1 MLEQDELRH
10 HKGLSAPLMRG
21 YNIIFSEEHNGHNK
35 YMGKNSP
42 KKSLINHMLETGIVA
57 KCLTD
62 TNGIYHPVLNRLSE
76 ITGCDSDTLL
86 TKIVFIC
93 AIHDIGKIH
102 PTFQG
107 RDEGTL
113 EILKQED
120 LNQVSFDTRFRHEQY
135 GANIFDKL
143 SAEDVD
149 IKNSDIISQII
160 RMHHQKE
167 QKKNSDIDIIKI
179 DDKEKAKKWMHIQ
192 NEIYDYI
199 KNVFQFDNL
208 NLINK
213 NISKSEL
220 FVVQNAILGIMIT
233 SDWIA
238 SNNYVFDNQ
247 SYENIDEFL
256 ESRKTQALRFLNNEG
271 LIRQQIPVMQ
281 NFMSAFG
288 FNGRPVQNDVEK
300 IVHKNDIKCMLIE
313 SDCGSG
319 KTEAALY
326 AAAVLG
332 NRSGLSGIYMGL
344 PTGVSAEA
352 IQDRVDEFL
361 TSRGMRNTKLYTSK
375 SMLLREPDKQPVWT
389 DMSRQR
395 LLASSAVGTVDQVM
409 TAARLVRFESVRMD
423 GLASKVLIID
433 EIHAYDAYML
443 AVIKDL
449 LKICGELDVPVIM
462 LSATLPIS
470 TKNDLL
476 GVLGDG
482 DIELHNGYP
491 VISYVTKDGRVHE
504 HVSRQYMPDKK
515 ISCELLPIL
524 NDNDKIARYAV
535 DAVKDGGCE
544 CVIMNTVA
552 DAICVYDKIKKN
564 KKNDCKIILYHSRM
578 TINARDK
585 TSRKILA
592 MCGKDRTKRPERVII
607 VGTQVLEQSLD
618 IDVDYM
624 ITAICPIDLLF
635 QRIGRYHRH
644 GDEGTIREHVVVANT
659 VQVLIPATLSSY
671 GGTEYVYEKCYLDAT
686 IDAIREHNGHLL
698 IPSGMPDM
706 INYVYSYASIDVRV
720 RQIIDEANSDAGNIK
735 IENGFEIYTRKN
747 DLTDKNLNVRLSNT
761 DETMAQIAIL
771 NDAEIETLGQSSE
784 ADIELFKCRV
794 VAVRESKIKNFKNF
808 CKPET
813 GIFKDVQ
820 IYTKDNCVSEGKEI
834 VIDDEYGMRI
844 EKI

>member
-1 MLEQDELRH
+1 MDIT
-10 HKGLSAPLMRG
+10 KIWA
-21 YNIIFSEEHNGHNK
+21 K
-35 YMGKNSP
+35 TAP
-42 KKSLINHMLETGIVA
+42 KKSLINHMMETGIVA

-62 TNGIYHPVLNRLSE
+62 TTNGIYHPVLNRLSE

-93 AIHDIGKIH
+93 AIHDMGKIH

-107 RDEGTL
+107 RDEETL
-113 EILKQED
+113 EILKQEG

-135 GANIFDKL
+135 GANIFDRL

-179 DDKEKAKKWMHIQ
+179 DDKEKAKKWRHIQ

-233 SDWIA
+233 ADWIA
-238 SNNYVFDNQ
+238 SNSYVFDNQ
-247 SYENIDEFL
+247 QYENVDEFL
-256 ESRKTQALRFLNNEG
+256 ESRKNQALKFLNNEG

-281 NFMSAFG
+281 DFKSAFG

-300 IVHKNDIKCMLIE
+300 FVHKNDIKCMLIE

-361 TSRGMRNTKLYTSK
+361 TAHDMRNTKLYTSK
-375 SMLLREPDKQPVWT
+375 SMLLREPGKKPVWT

-395 LLASSAVGTVDQVM
+395 LLAASAVGTVDQVM

-449 LKICGELDVPVIM
+449 LKICEELGVPVIM

-470 TKNDLL
+470 TKSDLL

-482 DIELHNGYP
+482 NIELHNGYP
-491 VISYVTKDGRVHE
+491 MISYVTKDGKVHE
-504 HVSRQYMPDKK
+504 HVSHQYMPDKK

-564 KKNDCKIILYHSRM
+564 KKDDCKIILYHSRM
-578 TINARDK
+578 TINARDEK
-585 TSRKILA
+585 SREILE
-592 MCGKDRTKRPERVII
+592 MCGKDRTKRPECVII

-644 GDEGTIREHVVVANT
+644 GDAGTIREHVVVANI
-659 VQVLIPATLSSY
+659 VKVLIPFDLSSY
-671 GGTEYVYEKCYLDAT
+671 GGTEYVYKKCYLDAT
-686 IDAIREHNGHLL
+686 IDAINEHNGHLL

-706 INYVYSYASIDVRV
+706 INYVYSHASIDVRV

-735 IENGFEIYTRKN
+735 IKNGFEIYTRKN

-761 DETMAQIAIL
+761 DEAMVQIAIL
-771 NDAEIETLGQSSE
+771 DDAEIEMLGQSSE
-784 ADIELFKCRV
+784 ADIELFKYRV
-794 VAVRESKIKNFKNF
+794 VSVRKSKIKNFKNF
-808 CKPET
+808 RKPET

-820 IYTKDNCVSEGKEI
+820 IYTKDDCVSGDKEI

>member
-1 MLEQDELRH
+1 MDIT
-10 HKGLSAPLMRG
+10 KIWA
-21 YNIIFSEEHNGHNK
+21 K
-35 YMGKNSP
+35 TAP
-42 KKSLINHMLETGIVA
+42 KKSLINHMMETGIVA

-62 TNGIYHPVLNRLSE
+62 TTNGIYHPVLNRLSE
-76 ITGCDSDTLL
+76 ITGCDSGTLL

-107 RDEGTL
+107 RDEETL
-113 EILKQED
+113 EILKQEG

-135 GANIFDKL
+135 GANIFDSL
-143 SAEDVD
+143 SVYDADM
-149 IKNSDIISQII
+149 KNSDIISQII

-179 DDKEKAKKWMHIQ
+179 DDKEKAKKWRNIQ

-233 SDWIA
+233 ADWIA
-238 SNNYVFDNQ
+238 SNHYVFDNQ
-247 SYENIDEFL
+247 PYKNIDEFL
-256 ESRKTQALRFLNNEG
+256 ESRKIQVLKFLNNEG
-271 LIRQQIPVMQ
+271 MIRQQIPVMQ
-281 NFMSAFG
+281 DFRSTFG

-300 IVHKNDIKCMLIE
+300 IVHKNNIKCMLIE

-326 AAAVLG
+326 AASVLG

-352 IQDRVDEFL
+352 IQNRVDKFL
-361 TSRGMRNTKLYTSK
+361 TLHGMQNTKLYTSK
-375 SMLLREPDKQPVWT
+375 SMLLREPDKKPVWT

-395 LLASSAVGTVDQVM
+395 LLAASAVGTVDQVM

-449 LKICGELDVPVIM
+449 LKICEELGVPVIM

-470 TKNDLL
+470 TKSDLL

-482 DIELHNGYP
+482 NIELHNGYP
-491 VISYVTKDGRVHE
+491 MISYVTKDGKVHE
-504 HVSRQYMPDKK
+504 HVSHQYMPDKK

-564 KKNDCKIILYHSRM
+564 KKDDCKIILYHSRM
-578 TINARDK
+578 TINARDEK
-585 TSRKILA
+585 SREILE

-644 GDEGTIREHVVVANT
+644 GDAGTIREHVVVANI
-659 VQVLIPATLSSY
+659 VQVLIPSDLSSY

-686 IDAIREHNGHLL
+686 IDAINEHNGHLL

-706 INYVYSYASIDVRV
+706 INYVYSHASIDVRV
-720 RQIIDEANSDAGNIK
+720 RQIIDEANSDSGNIK
-735 IENGFEIYTRKN
+735 IKNGFEIYTRKN

-761 DETMAQIAIL
+761 DEVMAQIAIL

-794 VAVRESKIKNFKNF
+794 VAVRESKVKNFKNF

-813 GIFKDVQ
+813 GIFKDVK
-820 IYTKDNCVSEGKEI
+820 IYTKNDCMSEGKEI
-834 VIDDEYGMRI
+834 AIDDEYGMRI

>member
-1 MLEQDELRH
+1 MDIT
-10 HKGLSAPLMRG
+10 
-21 YNIIFSEEHNGHNK
+21 NIWAK
-35 YMGKNSP
+35 TAP

-57 KCLTD
+57 ECLTD

-107 RDEGTL
+107 RDEETL
-113 EILKQED
+113 EMLRQED

-135 GANIFDKL
+135 GENIFDKL

-179 DDKEKAKKWMHIQ
+179 DNKEKAKKWRHIQ
-192 NEIYDYI
+192 NEIYDYV
-199 KNVFQFDNL
+199 KNIFRFDNL

-247 SYENIDEFL
+247 PYENIDVFL
-256 ESRKTQALRFLNNEG
+256 ESRKVQALKFLSNEE

-281 NFMSAFG
+281 DFKSAFG

-352 IQDRVDEFL
+352 IQNRVDKFL
-361 TSRGMRNTKLYTSK
+361 TLHGMQNTKLYTSK
-375 SMLLREPDKQPVWT
+375 SMLLREPDKKPVWT

-395 LLASSAVGTVDQVM
+395 LLAASAVGTVDQVM

-449 LKICGELDVPVIM
+449 LKICEELGVPVIM

-470 TKNDLL
+470 TKSDLL

-482 DIELHNGYP
+482 NIELHNGYP
-491 VISYVTKDGRVHE
+491 MISYVTKDGKIHE
-504 HVSRQYMPDKK
+504 HVSHQYMPDKK

-564 KKNDCKIILYHSRM
+564 KKDDCKIILYHSRM
-578 TINARDK
+578 TINARDEK
-585 TSRKILA
+585 SREILA

-644 GDEGTIREHVVVANT
+644 GDAGTIREYVVVANI
-659 VQVLIPATLSSY
+659 VQVLIPSDLSSY

-686 IDAIREHNGHLL
+686 IDAINEHNGHLL

-706 INYVYSYASIDVRV
+706 INYVYSHASIDVRV

-735 IENGFEIYTRKN
+735 IKNGFEIYTKRN

-761 DETMAQIAIL
+761 DETIVQIAIL
-771 NDAEIETLGQSSE
+771 NDAEIEKLGQNSE

-794 VAVRESKIKNFKNF
+794 VAVSESKVKNFKNF

-820 IYTKDNCVSEGKEI
+820 IYTKDDCVSGDKEI

>member
-1 MLEQDELRH
+1 M
-10 HKGLSAPLMRG
+10 
-21 YNIIFSEEHNGHNK
+21 NITKIWAK
-35 YMGKNSP
+35 TAP

-57 KCLTD
+57 GCLTD
-62 TNGIYHPVLNRLSE
+62 TIGIYHPVLNRLSE
-76 ITGCDSDTLL
+76 ITGYDSDTLL
-86 TKIVFIC
+86 AKIVFIC

-107 RDEGTL
+107 RDEETL
-113 EILKQED
+113 EVLRQEN
-120 LNQVSFDTRFRHEQY
+120 LNQMSFDTRFRHEQY
-135 GANIFDKL
+135 GANIFDRL
-143 SAEDVD
+143 SVEDVD
-149 IKNSDIISQII
+149 IKNSDIIAQII

-179 DDKEKAKKWMHIQ
+179 DDKEKAKKWRHIQ

-199 KNVFQFDNL
+199 KNVFRFDNL

-213 NISKSEL
+213 NINKSEL

-233 SDWIA
+233 ADWIA
-238 SNNYVFDNQ
+238 SNSYVFDNQ
-247 SYENIDEFL
+247 QYENVDEFL
-256 ESRKTQALRFLNNEG
+256 ESRKTQALKFLNNEG

-281 NFMSAFG
+281 DFRSAFG
-288 FNGRPVQNDVEK
+288 FNGRPVQNDVEQ

-352 IQDRVDEFL
+352 IQNRVDEFL
-361 TSRGMRNTKLYTSK
+361 TSHGMRNTKLYTSK
-375 SMLLREPDKQPVWT
+375 SMLLREPDKKPIWT
-389 DMSRQR
+389 DISRQR

-449 LKICGELDVPVIM
+449 LKICGELGVPVIM

-476 GVLGDG
+476 GVLCDG

-491 VISYVTKDGRVHE
+491 MISYVTKDGKTHE
-504 HVSRQYMPDKK
+504 HVSHQYMPDKK

-552 DAICVYDKIKKN
+552 DAICVYDKIKKS
-564 KKNDCKIILYHSRM
+564 KKSDCKIILYHSRM
-578 TINARDK
+578 TINARDE
-585 TSRKILA
+585 TSREILT

-624 ITAICPIDLLF
+624 ITTICPIDLLF

-644 GDEGTIREHVVVANT
+644 GDAGTIRERVVVANT
-659 VQVLIPATLSSY
+659 VQVLIPSDLFSY

-686 IDAIREHNGHLL
+686 INAIQEHNGHLL

-706 INYVYSYASIDVRV
+706 INYVYGHASIDVRV

-761 DETMAQIAIL
+761 DEVMVQIAIL
-771 NDAEIETLGQSSE
+771 DNAEIEELGQNSKT
-784 ADIELFKCRV
+784 DIELFKCRV
-794 VAVRESKIKNFKNF
+794 VSVRESKIKNFKNF
-808 CKPET
+808 RKPET

-820 IYTKDNCVSEGKEI
+820 IYTKDECVSGDKEI
-834 VIDDEYGMRI
+834 VVDDEYGMRI

>member
-1 MLEQDELRH
+1 MDIT
-10 HKGLSAPLMRG
+10 
-21 YNIIFSEEHNGHNK
+21 NIWAK
-35 YMGKNSP
+35 TAP

-57 KCLTD
+57 ECLTD

-107 RDEGTL
+107 RDEEML
-113 EILKQED
+113 EMLRQED
-120 LNQVSFDTRFRHEQY
+120 LNQVSFDTRFKHEQY

-179 DDKEKAKKWMHIQ
+179 DDKEKAKKWRHIQ

-233 SDWIA
+233 ADWIA
-238 SNNYVFDNQ
+238 SNHYVFDNQ
-247 SYENIDEFL
+247 PYKNIDEFL
-256 ESRKTQALRFLNNEG
+256 ESRKILALKFLNNEG
-271 LIRQQIPVMQ
+271 MIRQQIAVMQ
-281 NFMSAFG
+281 DFKSAFG

-332 NRSGLSGIYMGL
+332 NHSGLSGIYMGL

-361 TSRGMRNTKLYTSK
+361 TSHGMRNTKLYTLK
-375 SMLLREPDKQPVWT
+375 SMLLREPDKKPVWT

-395 LLASSAVGTVDQVM
+395 LLAASAVGTVDQVM

-433 EIHAYDAYML
+433 EIHAYDTYML

-449 LKICGELDVPVIM
+449 LKICGELGVPVIM

-470 TKNDLL
+470 TKSDLL

-482 DIELHNGYP
+482 NIELHNGYP
-491 VISYVTKDGRVHE
+491 MISYVTKDGKVHE
-504 HVSRQYMPDKK
+504 HVSHQYMPDKK

-564 KKNDCKIILYHSRM
+564 KKDDCKIILYHSRM
-578 TINARDK
+578 TINARDEK
-585 TSRKILA
+585 SREILE

-644 GDEGTIREHVVVANT
+644 GDAGTIREHVVVANI
-659 VQVLIPATLSSY
+659 VQVLIPSDLSSY

-686 IDAIREHNGHLL
+686 IDAINEHNGHLL

-706 INYVYSYASIDVRV
+706 INYVYSHASIDVRV

-735 IENGFEIYTRKN
+735 IKNGFEIYTKRN

-761 DETMAQIAIL
+761 DETIVQIAIL
-771 NDAEIETLGQSSE
+771 NDAEIEKLGQNSE

-794 VAVRESKIKNFKNF
+794 VAVRESKVKNFKNF

-820 IYTKDNCVSEGKEI
+820 IYTKDNCVSEDKEI
-834 VIDDEYGMRI
+834 VVDDEYGMRI

>member
-1 MLEQDELRH
+1 MDIT
-10 HKGLSAPLMRG
+10 KIWA
-21 YNIIFSEEHNGHNK
+21 K
-35 YMGKNSP
+35 TAP
-42 KKSLINHMLETGIVA
+42 KKSLIDHMLETGIVTE
-57 KCLTD
+57 CLID
-62 TNGIYHPVLNRLSE
+62 ADGMYRPVLSRLSE
-76 ITGCDSDTLL
+76 ITGCDNNKLSA
-86 TKIVFIC
+86 KIVFIC
-93 AIHDIGKIH
+93 AIHDIGKAH
-102 PTFQG
+102 PIFQG
-107 RDEGTL
+107 RDAETL
-113 EILKQED
+113 EILRRKN
-120 LNQVSFDTRFRHEQY
+120 LNQASFDTRFRHEQY
-135 GANIFDKL
+135 GANIFDRL

-179 DDKEKAKKWMHIQ
+179 DDKEKAKKWRHIQ
-192 NEIYDYI
+192 KEIYDYI
-199 KNVFQFDNL
+199 KNVFHFDNL

-247 SYENIDEFL
+247 PYKNIDEFL
-256 ESRKTQALRFLNNEG
+256 KSRKLQALKFLNNEG
-271 LIRQQIPVMQ
+271 MIRQQIPVMQ
-281 NFMSAFG
+281 DFKSAFG

-352 IQDRVDEFL
+352 IQNRVDEFL
-361 TSRGMRNTKLYTSK
+361 TSHGMRNTKLYTSK
-375 SMLLREPDKQPVWT
+375 SMLLREPDKKPVWT

-820 IYTKDNCVSEGKEI
+820 IYTKDNCVSEDKEI
-834 VIDDEYGMRI
+834 VVDDEYGMRI

>member
-1 MLEQDELRH
+1 MDIT
-10 HKGLSAPLMRG
+10 KIWA
-21 YNIIFSEEHNGHNK
+21 K
-35 YMGKNSP
+35 TAP
-42 KKSLINHMLETGIVA
+42 KKSLINHMLETGIVTE
-57 KCLTD
+57 CLID
-62 TNGIYHPVLNRLSE
+62 ADGMYRPVLSRLSE
-76 ITGCDSDTLL
+76 ITGCDNNKLSA
-86 TKIVFIC
+86 KIVFIC
-93 AIHDIGKIH
+93 AIHDIGKAH
-102 PTFQG
+102 PIFQG
-107 RDEGTL
+107 RDAETL
-113 EILKQED
+113 EILRRKN
-120 LNQVSFDTRFRHEQY
+120 LNQASFDTRFRHEQY
-135 GANIFDKL
+135 GANIFDRL

-179 DDKEKAKKWMHIQ
+179 DDKEKAKKWRHIQ
-192 NEIYDYI
+192 KEIYDYI
-199 KNVFQFDNL
+199 KNVFHFDNL

-247 SYENIDEFL
+247 PYKNIDEFL
-256 ESRKTQALRFLNNEG
+256 KSRKLQALKFLNNEG
-271 LIRQQIPVMQ
+271 MIRQQIPVMQ
-281 NFMSAFG
+281 DFKSAFG

-352 IQDRVDEFL
+352 IQNRVDEFL
-361 TSRGMRNTKLYTSK
+361 TSHGMRNTKLYTSK
-375 SMLLREPDKQPVWT
+375 SMLLREPDKKPIWT
-389 DMSRQR
+389 DISRQR
-395 LLASSAVGTVDQVM
+395 LLTSSAVGTVDQVM
-409 TAARLVRFESVRMD
+409 TVARLVRFESVRMD

-449 LKICGELDVPVIM
+449 LKICGELGVPVIM

-476 GVLGDG
+476 GVLCDG

-491 VISYVTKDGRVHE
+491 MISYVTKDGNVHE
-504 HVSRQYMPDKK
+504 HVSHQYMPDKK

-535 DAVKDGGCE
+535 DVVKDGGCE

-644 GDEGTIREHVVVANT
+644 GDAGTIREHVVIANT
-659 VQVLIPATLSSY
+659 VQVLIPFDLSSY
-671 GGTEYVYEKCYLDAT
+671 GGTEYIYEKCYLDAT
-686 IDAIREHNGHLL
+686 IDAINEHNGHLL

-706 INYVYSYASIDVRV
+706 INYVYSHASIDVRV

-735 IENGFEIYTRKN
+735 IKNGFEIYTRKN

-761 DETMAQIAIL
+761 DEVMAQIAIL

-794 VAVRESKIKNFKNF
+794 VAVRESKVKNFKNF

-820 IYTKDNCVSEGKEI
+820 IYTKDNCVSKDKEI
-834 VIDDEYGMRI
+834 VVDDEYGMRI

>member
-1 MLEQDELRH
+1 MDIT
-10 HKGLSAPLMRG
+10 KIWA
-21 YNIIFSEEHNGHNK
+21 K
-35 YMGKNSP
+35 TAP

-57 KCLTD
+57 GCLTD

-76 ITGCDSDTLL
+76 ITGYDSDTLL
-86 TKIVFIC
+86 AKIVFIC

-107 RDEGTL
+107 RDEETL
-113 EILKQED
+113 EVLRQEN
-120 LNQVSFDTRFRHEQY
+120 LNQMSFDTRFRHEQY
-135 GANIFDKL
+135 GANIFDRL
-143 SAEDVD
+143 SVEDVD
-149 IKNSDIISQII
+149 IKNSDIIAQII

-179 DDKEKAKKWMHIQ
+179 DDKEKAKKWRHIQ

-199 KNVFQFDNL
+199 KNIFRFDNL

-213 NISKSEL
+213 NINKSEL

-233 SDWIA
+233 ADWIA
-238 SNNYVFDNQ
+238 SNSYVFDNQ
-247 SYENIDEFL
+247 QYENVDEFL
-256 ESRKTQALRFLNNEG
+256 ESRKTQALKFLNNEG

-281 NFMSAFG
+281 DFRSAFG

-375 SMLLREPDKQPVWT
+375 SMLLREPDKKPIWT

-395 LLASSAVGTVDQVM
+395 LLAASAVGTVDQVM

-449 LKICGELDVPVIM
+449 LKICGELGVPIIM

-476 GVLGDG
+476 GVLCDG

-491 VISYVTKDGRVHE
+491 MISYVTKDGNVHE
-504 HVSRQYMPDKK
+504 HVSHQYMPDKK

-578 TINARDK
+578 TINARDE
-585 TSRKILA
+585 TSQKILA

-618 IDVDYM
+618 VDVDYM

-644 GDEGTIREHVVVANT
+644 GDAGTIREHVVVANT
-659 VQVLIPATLSSY
+659 VQVLIPSDLSSY

-686 IDAIREHNGHLL
+686 IDATNEHNGHLL

-706 INYVYSYASIDVRV
+706 INYVYSHASIDVRV

-761 DETMAQIAIL
+761 DETMVQIAIL
-771 NDAEIETLGQSSE
+771 DDTEIEELGQSSE
-784 ADIELFKCRV
+784 ADLELFKCRV
-794 VAVRESKIKNFKNF
+794 VAVRESKVKNFKNF

-834 VIDDEYGMRI
+834 VVDDEYGMRI
-844 EKI
+844 KKV

>member
-1 MLEQDELRH
+1 MDIT
-10 HKGLSAPLMRG
+10 KIWA
-21 YNIIFSEEHNGHNK
+21 K
-35 YMGKNSP
+35 TAP

-57 KCLTD
+57 GCLTD

-76 ITGCDSDTLL
+76 ITGYDSDTLL
-86 TKIVFIC
+86 AKIVFIC

-107 RDEGTL
+107 RDGETL
-113 EILKQED
+113 EVLRQEN
-120 LNQVSFDTRFRHEQY
+120 LNQMSFDTRFRHEQY
-135 GANIFDKL
+135 GANIFDRL
-143 SAEDVD
+143 SVEDVD
-149 IKNSDIISQII
+149 IKNSDIIAQII

-179 DDKEKAKKWMHIQ
+179 DDKEKAKKWRHIQ

-199 KNVFQFDNL
+199 KNVFRFDNL

-213 NISKSEL
+213 DINKSEL

-233 SDWIA
+233 ADWIA
-238 SNNYVFDNQ
+238 SNSYVFDNQ
-247 SYENIDEFL
+247 QYENVDEFL
-256 ESRKTQALRFLNNEG
+256 ESRKTQALKFLNNEG

-281 NFMSAFG
+281 DFRSAFG

-375 SMLLREPDKQPVWT
+375 SMLLREPDKKPIWT

-395 LLASSAVGTVDQVM
+395 LLAASAVGTVDQVM

-433 EIHAYDAYML
+433 EIHAYDVYML

-491 VISYVTKDGRVHE
+491 VISYVTKDGMVHE
-504 HVSRQYMPDKK
+504 HVSHQYMPDKK

-535 DAVKDGGCE
+535 DAIKDGGCE
-544 CVIMNTVA
+544 CVIMNTVT

-578 TINARDK
+578 TINVRDK

-644 GDEGTIREHVVVANT
+644 GDAGTIREHVVVANT

-686 IDAIREHNGHLL
+686 IDAINEHNGHLL

-706 INYVYSYASIDVRV
+706 INYVYSHASIDVRV

-761 DETMAQIAIL
+761 DETMVQIAIL
-771 NDAEIETLGQSSE
+771 NNAEIETLGQSSE

>member
-1 MLEQDELRH
+1 M
-10 HKGLSAPLMRG
+10 
-21 YNIIFSEEHNGHNK
+21 
-35 YMGKNSP
+35 
-42 KKSLINHMLETGIVA
+42 
-57 KCLTD
+57 
-62 TNGIYHPVLNRLSE
+62 
-76 ITGCDSDTLL
+76 
-86 TKIVFIC
+86 
-93 AIHDIGKIH
+93 
-102 PTFQG
+102 
-107 RDEGTL
+107 
-113 EILKQED
+113 
-120 LNQVSFDTRFRHEQY
+120 
-135 GANIFDKL
+135 
-143 SAEDVD
+143 
-149 IKNSDIISQII
+149 
-160 RMHHQKE
+160 
-167 QKKNSDIDIIKI
+167 
-179 DDKEKAKKWMHIQ
+179 
-192 NEIYDYI
+192 
-199 KNVFQFDNL
+199 
-208 NLINK
+208 INK
-213 NISKSEL
+213 NINKSEL

-233 SDWIA
+233 ADWIA
-238 SNNYVFDNQ
+238 SNSYVFDNQ
-247 SYENIDEFL
+247 QYENVDEFL
-256 ESRKTQALRFLNNEG
+256 ESRKTQALKFLNNEG

-281 NFMSAFG
+281 DFKSEFG

-352 IQDRVDEFL
+352 IQNRVDEFL
-361 TSRGMRNTKLYTSK
+361 TSHGMRNTKLYTSK
-375 SMLLREPDKQPVWT
+375 SMLLREPDKKPIWT
-389 DMSRQR
+389 DISRQR
-395 LLASSAVGTVDQVM
+395 LLAASTVGTVDQVM

-524 NDNDKIARYAV
+524 NDNNKIARYAV

-618 IDVDYM
+618 VDVDYM

-644 GDEGTIREHVVVANT
+644 GDAGTIREHVVVANT
-659 VQVLIPATLSSY
+659 VQVLIPSDLSSY

-686 IDAIREHNGHLL
+686 INAIQEHNGHLL

-706 INYVYSYASIDVRV
+706 INYVYGHASIDVRV

-761 DETMAQIAIL
+761 DEVMVQIAIFD
-771 NDAEIETLGQSSE
+771 NAEIEELGQNSKT
-784 ADIELFKCRV
+784 DIELFKCRV
-794 VAVRESKIKNFKNF
+794 VSVRESKIKNFKNF
-808 CKPET
+808 RKPET

-820 IYTKDNCVSEGKEI
+820 IYTKDECVSGDKEI
-834 VIDDEYGMRI
+834 VVDDEYGMRI

>member
-1 MLEQDELRH
+1 MDIT
-10 HKGLSAPLMRG
+10 KIWA
-21 YNIIFSEEHNGHNK
+21 K
-35 YMGKNSP
+35 TAP
-42 KKSLINHMLETGIVA
+42 KKSLIDHMLETGIVTE
-57 KCLTD
+57 CLID
-62 TNGIYHPVLNRLSE
+62 ADGMYRPVLSRLSE
-76 ITGCDSDTLL
+76 ITGCDNNKLSA
-86 TKIVFIC
+86 KIVFIC
-93 AIHDIGKIH
+93 AIHDIGKAH
-102 PTFQG
+102 PIFQG
-107 RDEGTL
+107 RDAETL
-113 EILKQED
+113 EILRRKN
-120 LNQVSFDTRFRHEQY
+120 LNQASFDTRFRHEQY
-135 GANIFDKL
+135 GANIFDRL

-179 DDKEKAKKWMHIQ
+179 DDKEKAKKWRHIQ
-192 NEIYDYI
+192 KEIYDYI
-199 KNVFQFDNL
+199 KNVFHFDNL

-247 SYENIDEFL
+247 PYKNIDEFL
-256 ESRKTQALRFLNNEG
+256 KSRKLQALKFLNNEG
-271 LIRQQIPVMQ
+271 MIRQQIPVMQ
-281 NFMSAFG
+281 DFKSAFG

-352 IQDRVDEFL
+352 IQNRVDEFL
-361 TSRGMRNTKLYTSK
+361 TSHGMRNTKLYTSK
-375 SMLLREPDKQPVWT
+375 SMLLREPDKKPIWT
-389 DMSRQR
+389 DISRQR
-395 LLASSAVGTVDQVM
+395 LLTSSAVGTVDQVM
-409 TAARLVRFESVRMD
+409 TVARLARFESVRMN

-433 EIHAYDAYML
+433 EIHAYDTYML
-443 AVIKDL
+443 AVIRGL
-449 LKICGELDVPVIM
+449 LMICGELGVPVIM

-470 TKNDLL
+470 TKKGLL
-476 GVLGDG
+476 GVVGNRDM
-482 DIELHNGYP
+482 ELHNGYP
-491 VISYVTKDGRVHE
+491 MISYVTKDGDVYE
-504 HVSRQYMPDKK
+504 QVSNQYMPDKK
-515 ISCELLPIL
+515 ISCKLLPIL
-524 NDNDKIARYAV
+524 NNNDEIARYAV

-552 DAICVYDKIKKN
+552 DAICVYDKIKE
-564 KKNDCKIILYHSRM
+564 KKSDNCKIILYHSRM

-585 TSRKILA
+585 KSREILK
-592 MCGKDRTKRPERVII
+592 MCGKDRSERPERAII

-624 ITAICPIDLLF
+624 IIAICPIDLLF

-644 GDEGTIREHVVVANT
+644 GDEGTIRKRVDVGNT
-659 VQVLIPATLSSY
+659 VQVLIPADLSNY

-686 IDAIREHNGHLL
+686 VDTIQEHNNHLL

-794 VAVRESKIKNFKNF
+794 VAVRESKVKNFKNF

-834 VIDDEYGMRI
+834 VVDDEYGMRI
-844 EKI
+844 KKV

>member
-1 MLEQDELRH
+1 MDIT
-10 HKGLSAPLMRG
+10 KIWA
-21 YNIIFSEEHNGHNK
+21 K
-35 YMGKNSP
+35 TAP

-57 KCLTD
+57 ECLTD
-62 TNGIYHPVLNRLSE
+62 TNGIYYPVLSRLSE

-107 RDEGTL
+107 RDEETL
-113 EILKQED
+113 EILRQEN

-179 DDKEKAKKWMHIQ
+179 DDKEKAKKWLHIQ

-256 ESRKTQALRFLNNEG
+256 KSRKIQALKFLNNEG
-271 LIRQQIPVMQ
+271 MIRQQIPVMQ
-281 NFMSAFG
+281 DFKSAFG

-326 AAAVLG
+326 AASVLG

-375 SMLLREPDKQPVWT
+375 SMLLREPDKKPVWT

-449 LKICGELDVPVIM
+449 LKICGELGVPVIM

-476 GVLGDG
+476 GVLCDG

-491 VISYVTKDGRVHE
+491 MISYVTKDGNVHE
-504 HVSRQYMPDKK
+504 HVSHQYMPDKK

-535 DAVKDGGCE
+535 DVVKDGGCE

-644 GDEGTIREHVVVANT
+644 GDAGTIREHVVIANT
-659 VQVLIPATLSSY
+659 VQVLIPFDLSSY
-671 GGTEYVYEKCYLDAT
+671 GGTEYIYEKCYLDAT
-686 IDAIREHNGHLL
+686 IDAINEHNGHLL

-706 INYVYSYASIDVRV
+706 INYVYSHASIDVRV

-761 DETMAQIAIL
+761 DETMVQIAIL
-771 NDAEIETLGQSSE
+771 NDTEIEMLGQSSE

-834 VIDDEYGMRI
+834 VVDAEYGMRI

>member
-1 MLEQDELRH
+1 M
-10 HKGLSAPLMRG
+10 
-21 YNIIFSEEHNGHNK
+21 NITKIWAK
-35 YMGKNSP
+35 TAP

-57 KCLTD
+57 GCLTD

-76 ITGCDSDTLL
+76 ITGYDSDTLL
-86 TKIVFIC
+86 AKIVFIC

-107 RDEGTL
+107 RDEETL
-113 EILKQED
+113 EVLRQEN
-120 LNQVSFDTRFRHEQY
+120 LNQMSFDTRFRHEQY
-135 GANIFDKL
+135 GANIFDRL
-143 SAEDVD
+143 SVEDVD
-149 IKNSDIISQII
+149 IKNSDIIAQII

-179 DDKEKAKKWMHIQ
+179 DDKEKAKKWRHIQ

-199 KNVFQFDNL
+199 KNVFRFDNL

-213 NISKSEL
+213 NINKSEL

-233 SDWIA
+233 ADWIA
-238 SNNYVFDNQ
+238 SNSYVFDNQ
-247 SYENIDEFL
+247 QYENVDEFL
-256 ESRKTQALRFLNNEG
+256 ESRKTQALKFLNNEG

-281 NFMSAFG
+281 DFRSAFG

-352 IQDRVDEFL
+352 IQNRMDEFL
-361 TSRGMRNTKLYTSK
+361 TSHGMRNTKLYTSK
-375 SMLLREPDKQPVWT
+375 SMLLREPDKKPIWT
-389 DMSRQR
+389 DISRQR

-449 LKICGELDVPVIM
+449 LKICGELGVPVIM

-476 GVLGDG
+476 GVLCDG

-491 VISYVTKDGRVHE
+491 MISYVTKDGMVHE
-504 HVSRQYMPDKK
+504 HVSHQYMPDKK

-644 GDEGTIREHVVVANT
+644 GDAGTIREHVVVANT

-686 IDAIREHNGHLL
+686 IDAINEHNGHLL

-706 INYVYSYASIDVRV
+706 INYVYSHASIDVRV

-761 DETMAQIAIL
+761 DETMVQIAIL

>member
-1 MLEQDELRH
+1 M
-10 HKGLSAPLMRG
+10 S
-21 YNIIFSEEHNGHNK
+21 
-35 YMGKNSP
+35 
-42 KKSLINHMLETGIVA
+42 
-57 KCLTD
+57 
-62 TNGIYHPVLNRLSE
+62 
-76 ITGCDSDTLL
+76 
-86 TKIVFIC
+86 
-93 AIHDIGKIH
+93 
-102 PTFQG
+102 
-107 RDEGTL
+107 
-113 EILKQED
+113 
-120 LNQVSFDTRFRHEQY
+120 
-135 GANIFDKL
+135 
-143 SAEDVD
+143 VD
-149 IKNSDIISQII
+149 DADMKNSDIISQII

-179 DDKEKAKKWMHIQ
+179 DDKEKAKKWRHIQ
-192 NEIYDYI
+192 NEIYDYV

-256 ESRKTQALRFLNNEG
+256 KSRKILALKFLNNEG
-271 LIRQQIPVMQ
+271 MIRQQIAVMQ
-281 NFMSAFG
+281 DFKSAFG

-332 NRSGLSGIYMGL
+332 NHSGLSGIYMGL

-361 TSRGMRNTKLYTSK
+361 ISHGMRNTKLYTSK
-375 SMLLREPDKQPVWT
+375 SMLLREPDKKPVWT

-395 LLASSAVGTVDQVM
+395 LLAASAVGTVDQVM

-449 LKICGELDVPVIM
+449 LKICGELGVPVIM

-470 TKNDLL
+470 TKSDLL

-482 DIELHNGYP
+482 NIELHNGYP
-491 VISYVTKDGRVHE
+491 MISYVTKDGKVHE
-504 HVSRQYMPDKK
+504 HVSHQYMPDKK

-552 DAICVYDKIKKN
+552 DAICVYDKIKKS
-564 KKNDCKIILYHSRM
+564 KKNDCKIVLYHSRM
-578 TINARDK
+578 TINARDEI
-585 TSRKILA
+585 SREILA

-644 GDEGTIREHVVVANT
+644 GDAGTIREHVVVANT

-686 IDAIREHNGHLL
+686 IDAINEHNGHLL

-706 INYVYSYASIDVRV
+706 INYVYSHASIDVRV
-720 RQIIDEANSDAGNIK
+720 RQIIDEANSDSGNIK
-735 IENGFEIYTRKN
+735 IKNGFEIYTRKN

-761 DETMAQIAIL
+761 DEVMAQIAIL

-820 IYTKDNCVSEGKEI
+820 IYTKNDCVSEGKEI

>member
-1 MLEQDELRH
+1 M
-10 HKGLSAPLMRG
+10 
-21 YNIIFSEEHNGHNK
+21 
-35 YMGKNSP
+35 
-42 KKSLINHMLETGIVA
+42 
-57 KCLTD
+57 
-62 TNGIYHPVLNRLSE
+62 
-76 ITGCDSDTLL
+76 
-86 TKIVFIC
+86 
-93 AIHDIGKIH
+93 
-102 PTFQG
+102 
-107 RDEGTL
+107 
-113 EILKQED
+113 
-120 LNQVSFDTRFRHEQY
+120 
-135 GANIFDKL
+135 
-143 SAEDVD
+143 
-149 IKNSDIISQII
+149 
-160 RMHHQKE
+160 
-167 QKKNSDIDIIKI
+167 
-179 DDKEKAKKWMHIQ
+179 
-192 NEIYDYI
+192 
-199 KNVFQFDNL
+199 
-208 NLINK
+208 
-213 NISKSEL
+213 
-220 FVVQNAILGIMIT
+220 
-233 SDWIA
+233 
-238 SNNYVFDNQ
+238 
-247 SYENIDEFL
+247 
-256 ESRKTQALRFLNNEG
+256 
-271 LIRQQIPVMQ
+271 
-281 NFMSAFG
+281 
-288 FNGRPVQNDVEK
+288 QNDVEK

-375 SMLLREPDKQPVWT
+375 SMLLREPDKKPIWT

-395 LLASSAVGTVDQVM
+395 LLAASAVGTVDQVM

-449 LKICGELDVPVIM
+449 LKICGELGVPVIM

-470 TKNDLL
+470 TKSDLL
-476 GVLGDG
+476 GVLCDG

-491 VISYVTKDGRVHE
+491 MISYVTKDGNVHE
-504 HVSRQYMPDKK
+504 HVSCQYMPDKK
-515 ISCELLPIL
+515 ISCKLLPIL

-552 DAICVYDKIKKN
+552 DAICVYDKIKKS
-564 KKNDCKIILYHSRM
+564 KKNDCKIVLYHSRM
-578 TINARDK
+578 TINARDE

-644 GDEGTIREHVVVANT
+644 GDAGTIREYVVVANT

-686 IDAIREHNGHLL
+686 IDAINEHNGHLL

-706 INYVYSYASIDVRV
+706 INYVYSHASIDVRV

-735 IENGFEIYTRKN
+735 IKNGFEIYTRKN

-761 DETMAQIAIL
+761 DEVVAQIAIL
-771 NDAEIETLGQSSE
+771 NDAEIETLGQSNT

-794 VAVRESKIKNFKNF
+794 VAVRESKIKKFQ
-808 CKPET
+808 CYCQPET
-813 GIFKDVQ
+813 GIFKDVK
-820 IYTKDNCVSEGKEI
+820 IYRVGECKEI
-834 VIDDEYGMRI
+834 VIDDEYGMRV
-844 EKI
+844 EEF

>member
-1 MLEQDELRH
+1 MDIT
-10 HKGLSAPLMRG
+10 KIWA
-21 YNIIFSEEHNGHNK
+21 K
-35 YMGKNSP
+35 TAP
-42 KKSLINHMLETGIVA
+42 KKSLIDHMLETGIVTE
-57 KCLTD
+57 CLID
-62 TNGIYHPVLNRLSE
+62 ADGMYRPVLSRLSE
-76 ITGCDSDTLL
+76 ITGCDNNKLSA
-86 TKIVFIC
+86 KIVFIC
-93 AIHDIGKIH
+93 AIHDIGKAH
-102 PTFQG
+102 PIFQG
-107 RDEGTL
+107 RDAETL
-113 EILKQED
+113 EILRRKN
-120 LNQVSFDTRFRHEQY
+120 LNQASFDTRFRHEQY
-135 GANIFDKL
+135 GANIFDRL

-179 DDKEKAKKWMHIQ
+179 DDKEKAKKWRHIQ
-192 NEIYDYI
+192 KEIYDYI
-199 KNVFQFDNL
+199 KNVFHFDNL

-247 SYENIDEFL
+247 PYKNIDEFL
-256 ESRKTQALRFLNNEG
+256 KSRKLQALKFLNNEG
-271 LIRQQIPVMQ
+271 MIRQQIPVMQ
-281 NFMSAFG
+281 DFKSAFG

-352 IQDRVDEFL
+352 IQNRVDEFL
-361 TSRGMRNTKLYTSK
+361 TSHGMRNTKLYTSK
-375 SMLLREPDKQPVWT
+375 SMLLREPDKKPIWT
-389 DMSRQR
+389 DISRQR
-395 LLASSAVGTVDQVM
+395 LLTSSAVGTVDQVM
-409 TAARLVRFESVRMD
+409 TVARLARFESVRMN

-433 EIHAYDAYML
+433 EIHAYDTYML
-443 AVIKDL
+443 AVIRGL
-449 LKICGELDVPVIM
+449 LMICGELGVPVIM

-470 TKNDLL
+470 TKKGLL
-476 GVLGDG
+476 GVVGNRDM
-482 DIELHNGYP
+482 ELHNGYSM
-491 VISYVTKDGRVHE
+491 ISYVTKDGDVYE
-504 HVSRQYMPDKK
+504 QVSNQYMPDKK
-515 ISCELLPIL
+515 ISCKLLPIL
-524 NDNDKIARYAV
+524 NNNDEIARYAV

-552 DAICVYDKIKKN
+552 DAICVYDKIKE
-564 KKNDCKIILYHSRM
+564 KKSDNCKIILYHSRM

-585 TSRKILA
+585 KSREILK
-592 MCGKDRTKRPERVII
+592 MCGKDRSERPERAII

-624 ITAICPIDLLF
+624 IIAICPIDLLF

-644 GDEGTIREHVVVANT
+644 GDEGTIRKRVDVGNT
-659 VQVLIPATLSSY
+659 VQVLIPADLSNY

-686 IDAIREHNGHLL
+686 VDTIQEHNNHLL

-706 INYVYSYASIDVRV
+706 INYVYNHASVDVQV

-735 IENGFEIYTRKN
+735 IENGFEIYTKRN
-747 DLTDKNLNVRLSNT
+747 ALTDKNLNVRLSNV
-761 DETMAQIAIL
+761 DETTVQIAIL
-771 NDAEIETLGQSSE
+771 DDEEIHALGQSSE

-794 VAVRESKIKNFKNF
+794 VAVRESKVKNFKNF

-820 IYTKDNCVSEGKEI
+820 IYTKDNCVSEDKEI
-834 VIDDEYGMRI
+834 VVDDEYGMRI

>member
-1 MLEQDELRH
+1 MDIT
-10 HKGLSAPLMRG
+10 KIWA
-21 YNIIFSEEHNGHNK
+21 K
-35 YMGKNSP
+35 TAP

-57 KCLTD
+57 ECLID
-62 TNGIYHPVLNRLSE
+62 ADGMYRPVLSRLSE
-76 ITGCDSDTLL
+76 ITGCDNNKLSA
-86 TKIVFIC
+86 KIVFIC
-93 AIHDIGKIH
+93 AIHDIGKAH
-102 PTFQG
+102 PIFQG
-107 RDEGTL
+107 RDAETL
-113 EILKQED
+113 EILRRKN
-120 LNQVSFDTRFRHEQY
+120 LNQASFDTRFRHEQY
-135 GANIFDKL
+135 GANIFDRL

-179 DDKEKAKKWMHIQ
+179 DDKEKAKKWRHIQ
-192 NEIYDYI
+192 KEIYDYI
-199 KNVFQFDNL
+199 KNVFHFDNL

-247 SYENIDEFL
+247 PYKNIDEFL
-256 ESRKTQALRFLNNEG
+256 KSRKLQALKFLNNEG
-271 LIRQQIPVMQ
+271 MIRQQIPVMQ
-281 NFMSAFG
+281 DFKSAFG

-352 IQDRVDEFL
+352 IQNRVDEFL
-361 TSRGMRNTKLYTSK
+361 TSHGMRNTKLYTSK
-375 SMLLREPDKQPVWT
+375 SMLLREPDKKPIWT
-389 DMSRQR
+389 DISRQR
-395 LLASSAVGTVDQVM
+395 LLTSSAVGTVDQVM
-409 TAARLVRFESVRMD
+409 TVARLARFESVRMN

-433 EIHAYDAYML
+433 EIHAYDTYML
-443 AVIKDL
+443 DVIRGL
-449 LKICGELDVPVIM
+449 LMICGELGVPVIM

-470 TKNDLL
+470 TKKGLL
-476 GVLGDG
+476 GVVGNRDM
-482 DIELHNGYP
+482 ELHNGYP
-491 VISYVTKDGRVHE
+491 MISYVTKDGDVYE
-504 HVSRQYMPDKK
+504 QVSNQYMPDKK
-515 ISCELLPIL
+515 ISCKLLPIL
-524 NDNDKIARYAV
+524 NNNDEIARYAV

-552 DAICVYDKIKKN
+552 DAICVYDKIKE
-564 KKNDCKIILYHSRM
+564 KKSDNCKIILYHSRM

-585 TSRKILA
+585 KSREILK
-592 MCGKDRTKRPERVII
+592 MCGKDRSERPERAII

-624 ITAICPIDLLF
+624 IIAICPIDLLF

-644 GDEGTIREHVVVANT
+644 GDEGTIRKRVDVGNT
-659 VQVLIPATLSSY
+659 VQVLIPADLSNY

-686 IDAIREHNGHLL
+686 VDTIQEHNNHLL

-706 INYVYSYASIDVRV
+706 INYVYSHASIDVRV

-735 IENGFEIYTRKN
+735 IKNGFEIYTRKN

-761 DETMAQIAIL
+761 DEVMAQIAIL
-771 NDAEIETLGQSSE
+771 NDAEIKTLGQSSE

-794 VAVRESKIKNFKNF
+794 VAVRESKVKNFKNF

-820 IYTKDNCVSEGKEI
+820 IYTKDNCVSEDKEI
-834 VIDDEYGMRI
+834 VVDDEYGMRI

>member
-1 MLEQDELRH
+1 MDIT
-10 HKGLSAPLMRG
+10 KIWA
-21 YNIIFSEEHNGHNK
+21 K
-35 YMGKNSP
+35 TAP
-42 KKSLINHMLETGIVA
+42 KKSLINHMMETGIVA

-62 TNGIYHPVLNRLSE
+62 TTNGIYHPVLNRLSE

-93 AIHDIGKIH
+93 AIHDMGKIH

-107 RDEGTL
+107 RDEETL
-113 EILKQED
+113 EILKQEG

-135 GANIFDKL
+135 GANIFDRL

-179 DDKEKAKKWMHIQ
+179 DDKEKAKKWRHIQ

-233 SDWIA
+233 ADWIA
-238 SNNYVFDNQ
+238 SNSYVFDNQ
-247 SYENIDEFL
+247 QYENVDEFL
-256 ESRKTQALRFLNNEG
+256 ESRKNQALKFLNNEG

-281 NFMSAFG
+281 DFKSAFG

-300 IVHKNDIKCMLIE
+300 FVHKNDIKCMLIE

-361 TSRGMRNTKLYTSK
+361 TAHDMRNTKLYTSK
-375 SMLLREPDKQPVWT
+375 SMLLREPGKKPVWT

-395 LLASSAVGTVDQVM
+395 LLAASAVGTVDQVM

-449 LKICGELDVPVIM
+449 LKICEELGVPVIM

-470 TKNDLL
+470 TKSDLL

-482 DIELHNGYP
+482 NIELHNGYP
-491 VISYVTKDGRVHE
+491 MISYVTKDGKVHE
-504 HVSRQYMPDKK
+504 HVSHQYMPDKK

-564 KKNDCKIILYHSRM
+564 KKDDCKIILYHSRM
-578 TINARDK
+578 TINARDEK
-585 TSRKILA
+585 SREILE

-644 GDEGTIREHVVVANT
+644 GDAGTIREHVVVANI
-659 VQVLIPATLSSY
+659 VQMLIPSDLSSY

-686 IDAIREHNGHLL
+686 IDAINEHNGHLL

-706 INYVYSYASIDVRV
+706 INYVYSHASIDVRV

-735 IENGFEIYTRKN
+735 IKNGFEIYTRKN

-761 DETMAQIAIL
+761 DEVMAQIAIL

-794 VAVRESKIKNFKNF
+794 VAVRESKVKNFKNF

-813 GIFKDVQ
+813 GIFKDVK
-820 IYTKDNCVSEGKEI
+820 IYTKNDCMSEGKEI
-834 VIDDEYGMRI
+834 AIDDEYGMRI

>member
-1 MLEQDELRH
+1 MDIT
-10 HKGLSAPLMRG
+10 KIWA
-21 YNIIFSEEHNGHNK
+21 K
-35 YMGKNSP
+35 TAP
-42 KKSLINHMLETGIVA
+42 KKSLINHMMETGIVA

-62 TNGIYHPVLNRLSE
+62 TTNGIYHPVLNRLSE

-93 AIHDIGKIH
+93 AIHDMGKIH

-107 RDEGTL
+107 RDEETL
-113 EILKQED
+113 EILKQEG

-135 GANIFDKL
+135 GANIFDRL

-179 DDKEKAKKWMHIQ
+179 DDKEKAKKWRHIQ

-233 SDWIA
+233 ADWIA
-238 SNNYVFDNQ
+238 SNSYVFDNQ
-247 SYENIDEFL
+247 QYENVDEFL
-256 ESRKTQALRFLNNEG
+256 ESRKNQALKFLNNEG

-281 NFMSAFG
+281 DFKSAFG

-300 IVHKNDIKCMLIE
+300 FVHKNDIKCMLIE

-361 TSRGMRNTKLYTSK
+361 TAHDMRNTKLYTSK
-375 SMLLREPDKQPVWT
+375 SMLLREPGKKPVWT

-395 LLASSAVGTVDQVM
+395 LLAASAVGTVDQVM

-449 LKICGELDVPVIM
+449 LKICEELGVPVIM

-470 TKNDLL
+470 TKSDLL

-482 DIELHNGYP
+482 NIELHNGYP
-491 VISYVTKDGRVHE
+491 MISYVTKDGKVHE
-504 HVSRQYMPDKK
+504 HVSHQYMPDKK

-564 KKNDCKIILYHSRM
+564 KKDDCKIILYHSRM
-578 TINARDK
+578 TINARDEK
-585 TSRKILA
+585 SREILE

-644 GDEGTIREHVVVANT
+644 GDAGTIREHVVVANI
-659 VQVLIPATLSSY
+659 VQVLIPSDLSSY

-686 IDAIREHNGHLL
+686 IDAINEHNGHLL

-706 INYVYSYASIDVRV
+706 INYVYSHASIDVRV

-735 IENGFEIYTRKN
+735 VKNGFEIYTRKN

-761 DETMAQIAIL
+761 DEVMAQIAIL

-794 VAVRESKIKNFKNF
+794 VAVRESKVKNFKNF

-813 GIFKDVQ
+813 GIFKDVK
-820 IYTKDNCVSEGKEI
+820 IYTKNDCMSEGKEI
-834 VIDDEYGMRI
+834 AIDDEYGMRI

>member
-1 MLEQDELRH
+1 MDIT
-10 HKGLSAPLMRG
+10 KIWA
-21 YNIIFSEEHNGHNK
+21 K
-35 YMGKNSP
+35 TAP
-42 KKSLINHMLETGIVA
+42 KKSLIDHMLETGIVTE
-57 KCLTD
+57 CLID
-62 TNGIYHPVLNRLSE
+62 ADGMYRPVLSRLSE
-76 ITGCDSDTLL
+76 ITGCDNNKLSA
-86 TKIVFIC
+86 KIVFIC
-93 AIHDIGKIH
+93 AIHDIGKAH
-102 PTFQG
+102 PIFQG
-107 RDEGTL
+107 RDAETL
-113 EILKQED
+113 EILRRKN
-120 LNQVSFDTRFRHEQY
+120 LNQASFDTRFRHEQY
-135 GANIFDKL
+135 GANIFDRL

-179 DDKEKAKKWMHIQ
+179 DDKEKAKKWRHIQ
-192 NEIYDYI
+192 KEIYDYI
-199 KNVFQFDNL
+199 KNVFHFDNL

-247 SYENIDEFL
+247 PYKNIDEFL
-256 ESRKTQALRFLNNEG
+256 KSRKLQALKFLNNEG
-271 LIRQQIPVMQ
+271 MIRQQIPVMQ
-281 NFMSAFG
+281 DFKSAFG

-352 IQDRVDEFL
+352 IQNRVDEFL
-361 TSRGMRNTKLYTSK
+361 TSHGMRNTKLYTSK
-375 SMLLREPDKQPVWT
+375 SMLLREPDKKPIWT
-389 DMSRQR
+389 DISRQR
-395 LLASSAVGTVDQVM
+395 LLTSSAVGTVDQVM
-409 TAARLVRFESVRMD
+409 TVARLARFESVRMN

-433 EIHAYDAYML
+433 EIHAYDTYML
-443 AVIKDL
+443 AVIRGL
-449 LKICGELDVPVIM
+449 LMICGELGVPVIM

-470 TKNDLL
+470 TKKGLL
-476 GVLGDG
+476 GVVGNRDM
-482 DIELHNGYP
+482 ELHNGYP
-491 VISYVTKDGRVHE
+491 MISYVTKDGDVYE
-504 HVSRQYMPDKK
+504 QVSNQYMPDKK
-515 ISCELLPIL
+515 ISCKLLPIL
-524 NDNDKIARYAV
+524 NNNDEIARYAV

-578 TINARDK
+578 TINARDE

-635 QRIGRYHRH
+635 QRIGRYQRH
-644 GDEGTIREHVVVANT
+644 GDAGTIREHVVVANT
-659 VQVLIPATLSSY
+659 VQVLIPSDLSSY

-706 INYVYSYASIDVRV
+706 INYVYSHASIDVRV

-747 DLTDKNLNVRLSNT
+747 GLTDKNLNVRLSNT
-761 DETMAQIAIL
+761 DETMVQIAIL
-771 NDAEIETLGQSSE
+771 DDTEIEELGQNSE

-794 VAVRESKIKNFKNF
+794 VSVRESKIKDFKNF
-808 CKPET
+808 RKPET

-820 IYTKDNCVSEGKEI
+820 IYTKDDCVSVDKEI
-834 VIDDEYGMRI
+834 VVDDEYGMRI

>member
-1 MLEQDELRH
+1 MDIT
-10 HKGLSAPLMRG
+10 KIWA
-21 YNIIFSEEHNGHNK
+21 K
-35 YMGKNSP
+35 TAP
-42 KKSLINHMLETGIVA
+42 KKSLIDHMLETGIVTE
-57 KCLTD
+57 CLID
-62 TNGIYHPVLNRLSE
+62 ADGMYRPVLSRLSE
-76 ITGCDSDTLL
+76 ITGCDNNKLSA
-86 TKIVFIC
+86 KIVFIC
-93 AIHDIGKIH
+93 AIHDIGKAH
-102 PTFQG
+102 PIFQG
-107 RDEGTL
+107 RDAETL
-113 EILKQED
+113 EILRRKN
-120 LNQVSFDTRFRHEQY
+120 LNQASFDTRFRHEQY
-135 GANIFDKL
+135 GANIFDRL

-179 DDKEKAKKWMHIQ
+179 DDKEKAKKWRHIQ
-192 NEIYDYI
+192 KEIYDYI
-199 KNVFQFDNL
+199 KNVFHFDNL

-247 SYENIDEFL
+247 PYKNIDEFL
-256 ESRKTQALRFLNNEG
+256 KSRKLQALKFLNNEG
-271 LIRQQIPVMQ
+271 MIRQQIPVMQ
-281 NFMSAFG
+281 DFKSAFG

-352 IQDRVDEFL
+352 IQNRVDEFL
-361 TSRGMRNTKLYTSK
+361 TSHGMRNTKLYTSK
-375 SMLLREPDKQPVWT
+375 SMLLREPDKKPIWT
-389 DMSRQR
+389 DISRQR
-395 LLASSAVGTVDQVM
+395 LLTSSAVGTVDQVM
-409 TAARLVRFESVRMD
+409 TVARLARFESVRMN

-433 EIHAYDAYML
+433 EIHAYDTYML
-443 AVIKDL
+443 AVIRGL
-449 LKICGELDVPVIM
+449 LMICGELGVPVIM

-470 TKNDLL
+470 TKKGLL
-476 GVLGDG
+476 GVVGNRDM
-482 DIELHNGYP
+482 ELHNGYP
-491 VISYVTKDGRVHE
+491 MISYVTKDGDVYE
-504 HVSRQYMPDKK
+504 QVSNQYMPDKK
-515 ISCELLPIL
+515 ISCKLLPIL
-524 NDNDKIARYAV
+524 NNNDEIARYAV

-552 DAICVYDKIKKN
+552 DAICVYDKIKE
-564 KKNDCKIILYHSRM
+564 KKSDNCKIILYHSRM

-585 TSRKILA
+585 KSREILK
-592 MCGKDRTKRPERVII
+592 MCGKDRSERPERAII

-624 ITAICPIDLLF
+624 IIAICPIDLLF

-644 GDEGTIREHVVVANT
+644 GDEGTIRKRVDVGNT
-659 VQVLIPATLSSY
+659 VQVLIPADLSNY

-686 IDAIREHNGHLL
+686 VDTIQEHNNHLL

-706 INYVYSYASIDVRV
+706 INYVYNHASVDVQV

-761 DETMAQIAIL
+761 DEAMVQIAIL
-771 NDAEIETLGQSSE
+771 DDAEIETLGHSSE

-794 VAVRESKIKNFKNF
+794 VAVRESKVKNFKNF

-820 IYTKDNCVSEGKEI
+820 IYTKDDCVSGGKEI
-834 VIDDEYGMRI
+834 VVDAEYGMRI

>member
-1 MLEQDELRH
+1 MDIT
-10 HKGLSAPLMRG
+10 
-21 YNIIFSEEHNGHNK
+21 NIWAK
-35 YMGKNSP
+35 TAP

-57 KCLTD
+57 GCLTD

-76 ITGCDSDTLL
+76 ITGYDSDTLL
-86 TKIVFIC
+86 AKIVFIC

-107 RDEGTL
+107 RDGETL
-113 EILKQED
+113 EVLRQEN
-120 LNQVSFDTRFRHEQY
+120 LNQMSFDTRFRHEQY
-135 GANIFDKL
+135 GANIFDRL
-143 SAEDVD
+143 SVEDVD
-149 IKNSDIISQII
+149 IKNSDIIAQII

-179 DDKEKAKKWMHIQ
+179 DDKEKAKKWRHIQ

-199 KNVFQFDNL
+199 KNVFRFDNL

-213 NISKSEL
+213 DINKSEL

-233 SDWIA
+233 ADWIA
-238 SNNYVFDNQ
+238 SNSYVFDNQ
-247 SYENIDEFL
+247 QYENVDEFL
-256 ESRKTQALRFLNNEG
+256 ESRKTQALKFLNNEG

-281 NFMSAFG
+281 DFRSAFG

-375 SMLLREPDKQPVWT
+375 SMLLREPDKKPIWT

-395 LLASSAVGTVDQVM
+395 LLAASAVGTVDQVM

-491 VISYVTKDGRVHE
+491 VISYVTKDGMVHE
-504 HVSRQYMPDKK
+504 HVSHQYMPDKK

-535 DAVKDGGCE
+535 DAIKDGGCE
-544 CVIMNTVA
+544 CVIMNTVT

-578 TINARDK
+578 TINVRDK

-644 GDEGTIREHVVVANT
+644 GDAGTIREHVVVANT

-686 IDAIREHNGHLL
+686 IDAINEHNGHLL

-706 INYVYSYASIDVRV
+706 INYVYSHASIDVRV

-761 DETMAQIAIL
+761 DETMVQIAIL
-771 NDAEIETLGQSSE
+771 NNAEIETLGQSSE

>member
-1 MLEQDELRH
+1 MDIT
-10 HKGLSAPLMRG
+10 
-21 YNIIFSEEHNGHNK
+21 NIWAK
-35 YMGKNSP
+35 TAP

-57 KCLTD
+57 ECLTD

-107 RDEGTL
+107 RDEETL
-113 EILKQED
+113 EMLKHEG

-135 GANIFDKL
+135 GANIFDRL
-143 SAEDVD
+143 SVEDVD
-149 IKNSDIISQII
+149 IKNSYIISQII

-179 DDKEKAKKWMHIQ
+179 DDKEKAKKWRHIQ

-233 SDWIA
+233 ADWIA
-238 SNNYVFDNQ
+238 SNSYVFDNQ
-247 SYENIDEFL
+247 QYENVDEFL
-256 ESRKTQALRFLNNEG
+256 ESRKTQALKFLNNEG

-281 NFMSAFG
+281 DFRSAFG

-361 TSRGMRNTKLYTSK
+361 TSHGMRNTKLYTSK
-375 SMLLREPDKQPVWT
+375 SMLLREPDKKPIWT

-395 LLASSAVGTVDQVM
+395 LLAASAVGTVDQVM

-449 LKICGELDVPVIM
+449 LKICEELGVPVIM

-470 TKNDLL
+470 TKKDLF
-476 GVLGDG
+476 GVLGDE

-491 VISYVTKDGRVHE
+491 MISYVTKDGKIHE
-504 HVSRQYMPDKK
+504 HVSHQYMPDKK

-578 TINARDK
+578 TINARDE
-585 TSRKILA
+585 TSREILA

-644 GDEGTIREHVVVANT
+644 GDAGTIRERVVVANA
-659 VQVLIPATLSSY
+659 VQVLIPADVSSY

-706 INYVYSYASIDVRV
+706 INYVYSHASIDVRV

-761 DETMAQIAIL
+761 DETMVQIAIL
-771 NDAEIETLGQSSE
+771 DDTEIEELGQNSE

-794 VAVRESKIKNFKNF
+794 VSVRESKIKNFKNF

-820 IYTKDNCVSEGKEI
+820 IYTKDNCVSGDKEI
-834 VIDDEYGMRI
+834 VVDDEYGMRI

>member
-1 MLEQDELRH
+1 MDIT
-10 HKGLSAPLMRG
+10 
-21 YNIIFSEEHNGHNK
+21 NIWAK
-35 YMGKNSP
+35 TAP

-62 TNGIYHPVLNRLSE
+62 TNGIYHPVLNRLAE
-76 ITGCDSDTLL
+76 ITGCGSDTLL

-102 PTFQG
+102 PIFQG
-107 RDEGTL
+107 RDEETL
-113 EILKQED
+113 EMLKHEGI
-120 LNQVSFDTRFRHEQY
+120 NQVSFDTRFRHEQY
-135 GANIFDKL
+135 GANIFDRL
-143 SAEDVD
+143 SVEDVD

-179 DDKEKAKKWMHIQ
+179 DDKEKAKKWRHIQ

-233 SDWIA
+233 ADWIA
-238 SNNYVFDNQ
+238 SNSYVFDNQ
-247 SYENIDEFL
+247 QYENVDEFL
-256 ESRKTQALRFLNNEG
+256 ESRKIQALKFLNNAG
-271 LIRQQIPVMQ
+271 MIRQQIPVMQ
-281 NFMSAFG
+281 DFRSAFG

-352 IQDRVDEFL
+352 IQNRVDKFL
-361 TSRGMRNTKLYTSK
+361 TLHGMQNTKLYTSK
-375 SMLLREPDKQPVWT
+375 SMLLREPDKKPVWT

-395 LLASSAVGTVDQVM
+395 LLAASAVGTVDQVM

-449 LKICGELDVPVIM
+449 LKICEELGVPVIM

-470 TKNDLL
+470 TKSDLL

-482 DIELHNGYP
+482 NIELHNGYP
-491 VISYVTKDGRVHE
+491 MISYVTKDGKVHE
-504 HVSRQYMPDKK
+504 HVSHQYMPDKK

-564 KKNDCKIILYHSRM
+564 KKDDCKIILYHSRM
-578 TINARDK
+578 TINARDEK
-585 TSRKILA
+585 SREILE
-592 MCGKDRTKRPERVII
+592 MCGKDRTKRPECVII

-644 GDEGTIREHVVVANT
+644 GDAGTIREHVVVANI
-659 VQVLIPATLSSY
+659 VKVLIPFDLSSY
-671 GGTEYVYEKCYLDAT
+671 GGTEYVYKKCYLDAT
-686 IDAIREHNGHLL
+686 IDAINEHNGHLL
-698 IPSGMPDM
+698 IPSSMPDM
-706 INYVYSYASIDVRV
+706 INYVYSHASIDVRV

-735 IENGFEIYTRKN
+735 IKNGFEIYTRKN

-761 DETMAQIAIL
+761 DEAMVQIAIL
-771 NDAEIETLGQSSE
+771 DDAEIEMLGQSSE
-784 ADIELFKCRV
+784 ADIELFKYRV
-794 VAVRESKIKNFKNF
+794 VSVRESKIKNFKNF
-808 CKPET
+808 RKPET

-820 IYTKDNCVSEGKEI
+820 IYTKDDCVSGDKEI

-844 EKI
+844 EKT

>member
-1 MLEQDELRH
+1 M
-10 HKGLSAPLMRG
+10 
-21 YNIIFSEEHNGHNK
+21 
-35 YMGKNSP
+35 
-42 KKSLINHMLETGIVA
+42 
-57 KCLTD
+57 
-62 TNGIYHPVLNRLSE
+62 
-76 ITGCDSDTLL
+76 
-86 TKIVFIC
+86 
-93 AIHDIGKIH
+93 
-102 PTFQG
+102 
-107 RDEGTL
+107 
-113 EILKQED
+113 
-120 LNQVSFDTRFRHEQY
+120 
-135 GANIFDKL
+135 
-143 SAEDVD
+143 
-149 IKNSDIISQII
+149 
-160 RMHHQKE
+160 
-167 QKKNSDIDIIKI
+167 
-179 DDKEKAKKWMHIQ
+179 
-192 NEIYDYI
+192 
-199 KNVFQFDNL
+199 
-208 NLINK
+208 
-213 NISKSEL
+213 

-238 SNNYVFDNQ
+238 SNSYVFDNQ
-247 SYENIDEFL
+247 QYKNVDEFL

-332 NRSGLSGIYMGL
+332 NHSGLSGIYMGL

-352 IQDRVDEFL
+352 IQNRVDEFL
-361 TSRGMRNTKLYTSK
+361 TSHGMRNTKLYTSK
-375 SMLLREPDKQPVWT
+375 SMLLREPDKKPIWT
-389 DMSRQR
+389 DISRQR

-449 LKICGELDVPVIM
+449 LKICGELGVPVIM

-476 GVLGDG
+476 GVLCDG

-491 VISYVTKDGRVHE
+491 MISYVTKDGKTHE
-504 HVSRQYMPDKK
+504 HVSHQYMPDKK

-578 TINARDK
+578 TINARDE
-585 TSRKILA
+585 TSQKILA

-618 IDVDYM
+618 VDVDYM

-644 GDEGTIREHVVVANT
+644 GDAGTIREHVVVANT
-659 VQVLIPATLSSY
+659 VQVLIPSDLSSY

-686 IDAIREHNGHLL
+686 IDAINEHNGHLL

-706 INYVYSYASIDVRV
+706 INYVYSHASIDVRV

-761 DETMAQIAIL
+761 DETMVQIAIL
-771 NDAEIETLGQSSE
+771 NDTEIEMLGQSSE

-834 VIDDEYGMRI
+834 VVDAEYGMRI
-844 EKI
+844 KKV

>member
-1 MLEQDELRH
+1 MDIT
-10 HKGLSAPLMRG
+10 
-21 YNIIFSEEHNGHNK
+21 NIWAK
-35 YMGKNSP
+35 TAP

-57 KCLTD
+57 ECLTD

-107 RDEGTL
+107 RDEEML
-113 EILKQED
+113 EMLRQED
-120 LNQVSFDTRFRHEQY
+120 LNQVSFDTRFKHEQY

-179 DDKEKAKKWMHIQ
+179 DDKEKAKKWRHIQ

-233 SDWIA
+233 ADWIA
-238 SNNYVFDNQ
+238 SNHYVFDNQ
-247 SYENIDEFL
+247 PYKNIDEFL
-256 ESRKTQALRFLNNEG
+256 ESRKILALKFLNNEG
-271 LIRQQIPVMQ
+271 MIRQQIAVMQ
-281 NFMSAFG
+281 DFKSAFG

-332 NRSGLSGIYMGL
+332 NHSGLSGIYMGL

-361 TSRGMRNTKLYTSK
+361 TSHGMRNTKLYTSK
-375 SMLLREPDKQPVWT
+375 SMLLREPDKKPVWT

-395 LLASSAVGTVDQVM
+395 LLAASAVGTVDQVM

-449 LKICGELDVPVIM
+449 LKICGELGVPVIM

-470 TKNDLL
+470 TKSDLL

-482 DIELHNGYP
+482 NIELHNGYP
-491 VISYVTKDGRVHE
+491 MISYVTKDGKVHE
-504 HVSRQYMPDKK
+504 HVSHQYMPDKK

-564 KKNDCKIILYHSRM
+564 KKDDCKIILYHSRM
-578 TINARDK
+578 TINARDEK
-585 TSRKILA
+585 SREILE

-644 GDEGTIREHVVVANT
+644 GDAGTIREHVVVANI
-659 VQVLIPATLSSY
+659 VQVLIPSDLSSY

-686 IDAIREHNGHLL
+686 IDAINEHNGHLL

-706 INYVYSYASIDVRV
+706 INYVYSHASIDVRV

-735 IENGFEIYTRKN
+735 IKNGFEIYTKRN

-761 DETMAQIAIL
+761 DETIVQIAIL
-771 NDAEIETLGQSSE
+771 NDAEIEKLGQNSE

-794 VAVRESKIKNFKNF
+794 VAVRESKVKNFKNF

-820 IYTKDNCVSEGKEI
+820 IYTKDNCVSEDKEI
-834 VIDDEYGMRI
+834 VVDDEYGMRI

>member
-1 MLEQDELRH
+1 MDIT
-10 HKGLSAPLMRG
+10 KIWA
-21 YNIIFSEEHNGHNK
+21 K
-35 YMGKNSP
+35 TSP

-57 KCLTD
+57 GCLTD
-62 TNGIYHPVLNRLSE
+62 TNGICHPVLNRMSE
-76 ITGCDSDTLL
+76 ITGFDSDTLL
-86 TKIVFIC
+86 AKIVFIC

-107 RDEGTL
+107 RDEETL
-113 EILKQED
+113 EILKQEG

-135 GANIFDKL
+135 GANIFNRL
-143 SAEDVD
+143 SVD
-149 IKNSDIISQII
+149 DADMKNSDIISQII

-179 DDKEKAKKWMHIQ
+179 DDKEKAKKWRHIQ
-192 NEIYDYI
+192 NEIYDYV
-199 KNVFQFDNL
+199 KNIFRFDNL

-213 NISKSEL
+213 NISKSKL

-238 SNNYVFDNQ
+238 SNSYVFDNQ
-247 SYENIDEFL
+247 QYKNVDEFL

-352 IQDRVDEFL
+352 IQDHVDEFL

-524 NDNDKIARYAV
+524 NDNDKIALYAV

-794 VAVRESKIKNFKNF
+794 VAVRESKVKNFKNF

-834 VIDDEYGMRI
+834 VVDDEYGMRI
-844 EKI
+844 KKV

>member
-1 MLEQDELRH
+1 MDIT
-10 HKGLSAPLMRG
+10 KIWA
-21 YNIIFSEEHNGHNK
+21 K
-35 YMGKNSP
+35 TAP

-57 KCLTD
+57 GCLTD

-76 ITGCDSDTLL
+76 ITGYDSDTLL
-86 TKIVFIC
+86 AKIVFIC
-93 AIHDIGKIH
+93 AIHDIGKAH
-102 PTFQG
+102 PIFQG
-107 RDEGTL
+107 RDAETL
-113 EILKQED
+113 EILRRKN
-120 LNQVSFDTRFRHEQY
+120 LNQASFDTRFRHEQY
-135 GANIFDKL
+135 GANIFDRL

-179 DDKEKAKKWMHIQ
+179 DDKEKAKKWRHIQ
-192 NEIYDYI
+192 KEIYDYI
-199 KNVFQFDNL
+199 KNVFHFDNL

-247 SYENIDEFL
+247 PYKNIDEFL
-256 ESRKTQALRFLNNEG
+256 KSRKLQALKFLNNEG
-271 LIRQQIPVMQ
+271 MIRQQIPVMQ
-281 NFMSAFG
+281 DFKSAFG

-352 IQDRVDEFL
+352 IQNRVDEFL
-361 TSRGMRNTKLYTSK
+361 TSHGMRNTKLYTSK
-375 SMLLREPDKQPVWT
+375 SMLLREPDKKPIWT
-389 DMSRQR
+389 DISRQR
-395 LLASSAVGTVDQVM
+395 LLTSSAVGTVDQVM
-409 TAARLVRFESVRMD
+409 TVARLARFESVRMN

-433 EIHAYDAYML
+433 EIHAYDTYML
-443 AVIKDL
+443 AVIRGL
-449 LKICGELDVPVIM
+449 LMICGELGVPVIM

-470 TKNDLL
+470 TKKGLL
-476 GVLGDG
+476 GVVGNRDM
-482 DIELHNGYP
+482 ELHNGYP
-491 VISYVTKDGRVHE
+491 MISYVTKDGDVYE
-504 HVSRQYMPDKK
+504 QVSNQYMPDKK
-515 ISCELLPIL
+515 ISCKLLPIL
-524 NDNDKIARYAV
+524 NNNDEIARYAV

-552 DAICVYDKIKKN
+552 DAICVYDKIKKS
-564 KKNDCKIILYHSRM
+564 KKSDCKIILYHSRM
-578 TINARDK
+578 TINARDE
-585 TSRKILA
+585 TSREILT

-624 ITAICPIDLLF
+624 ITTICPIDLLF

-644 GDEGTIREHVVVANT
+644 GDAGTIRERVVVANT
-659 VQVLIPATLSSY
+659 VQVLIPSDLSSY

-686 IDAIREHNGHLL
+686 INAIQEHNGHLL

-706 INYVYSYASIDVRV
+706 INYVYGHASIDVRV

-747 DLTDKNLNVRLSNT
+747 YLTDKNLNVRLSNT
-761 DETMAQIAIL
+761 DEVMVQIAIL
-771 NDAEIETLGQSSE
+771 DNAEIEELGQNSKT
-784 ADIELFKCRV
+784 DIELFKCRV
-794 VAVRESKIKNFKNF
+794 VSVRESKIKNFKNF

-834 VIDDEYGMRI
+834 VVDDEYGMRI
-844 EKI
+844 KKV

>member
-1 MLEQDELRH
+1 MDIT
-10 HKGLSAPLMRG
+10 KIWA
-21 YNIIFSEEHNGHNK
+21 K
-35 YMGKNSP
+35 TAP

-57 KCLTD
+57 GCLTD

-76 ITGCDSDTLL
+76 ITGYDSDTLL
-86 TKIVFIC
+86 AKIVFIC

-107 RDEGTL
+107 RDGETL
-113 EILKQED
+113 EVLRQEN
-120 LNQVSFDTRFRHEQY
+120 LNQMSFDTRFRHEQY
-135 GANIFDKL
+135 GANIFDRL
-143 SAEDVD
+143 SVEDVD
-149 IKNSDIISQII
+149 IKNSDIIAQII

-179 DDKEKAKKWMHIQ
+179 DDKEKAKKWRHIQ

-199 KNVFQFDNL
+199 KNVFRFDNL

-213 NISKSEL
+213 DINKSEL

-233 SDWIA
+233 ADWIA
-238 SNNYVFDNQ
+238 SNSYVFDNQ
-247 SYENIDEFL
+247 QYENVDEFL
-256 ESRKTQALRFLNNEG
+256 ESRKTQALKFLNNEG

-281 NFMSAFG
+281 DFRSAFG

-375 SMLLREPDKQPVWT
+375 SMLLREPDKKPIWT
-389 DMSRQR
+389 DMSRQK
-395 LLASSAVGTVDQVM
+395 LLAASAVGTVDQVM

-491 VISYVTKDGRVHE
+491 VISYVTKDGMVHE
-504 HVSRQYMPDKK
+504 HVSHQYMPDKK

-535 DAVKDGGCE
+535 DAIKDGGCE
-544 CVIMNTVA
+544 CVIMNTVT

-578 TINARDK
+578 TINVRDK

-644 GDEGTIREHVVVANT
+644 GDAGTIREHVVVANT

-686 IDAIREHNGHLL
+686 IDAINEHNGHLL

-706 INYVYSYASIDVRV
+706 INYVYSHASIDVRV

-761 DETMAQIAIL
+761 DETMVQIAIL
-771 NDAEIETLGQSSE
+771 NNAEIETLGQSSE

>member
-1 MLEQDELRH
+1 MDIT
-10 HKGLSAPLMRG
+10 KIWA
-21 YNIIFSEEHNGHNK
+21 K
-35 YMGKNSP
+35 TAP
-42 KKSLINHMLETGIVA
+42 KKSLIDHMLETGIVTE
-57 KCLTD
+57 CLID
-62 TNGIYHPVLNRLSE
+62 ADGMYRPVLSRLSE
-76 ITGCDSDTLL
+76 ITGCDNNKLSA
-86 TKIVFIC
+86 KIVFIC
-93 AIHDIGKIH
+93 AIHDIGKAH
-102 PTFQG
+102 PIFQG
-107 RDEGTL
+107 RDAETL
-113 EILKQED
+113 EILRRKN
-120 LNQVSFDTRFRHEQY
+120 LNQASFDTRFRHEQY
-135 GANIFDKL
+135 GANIFDRL

-179 DDKEKAKKWMHIQ
+179 DDKEKAKKWRHIQ
-192 NEIYDYI
+192 KEIYDYI
-199 KNVFQFDNL
+199 KNVFHFDNL

-247 SYENIDEFL
+247 PYKNIDEFL
-256 ESRKTQALRFLNNEG
+256 KSRKLQALKFLNNEG
-271 LIRQQIPVMQ
+271 MIRQQIPVMQ
-281 NFMSAFG
+281 DFKSAFG

-352 IQDRVDEFL
+352 IQNRVDEFL
-361 TSRGMRNTKLYTSK
+361 TSHGMRNTRLYTSK
-375 SMLLREPDKQPVWT
+375 SMLLREPDKKPIWT
-389 DMSRQR
+389 DISRQR
-395 LLASSAVGTVDQVM
+395 LLTSSAVGTVDQVM
-409 TAARLVRFESVRMD
+409 TVARLARFESVRMN

-433 EIHAYDAYML
+433 EIHAYDTYML
-443 AVIKDL
+443 AVIRGL
-449 LKICGELDVPVIM
+449 LMICGELGVPVIM

-470 TKNDLL
+470 TKKGLL
-476 GVLGDG
+476 GVVGNRDM
-482 DIELHNGYP
+482 ELHNGYP
-491 VISYVTKDGRVHE
+491 MISYVTKDGDVYE
-504 HVSRQYMPDKK
+504 QVSNQYMPDKK
-515 ISCELLPIL
+515 ISCKLLPIL
-524 NDNDKIARYAV
+524 NNNDEIARYAV

-552 DAICVYDKIKKN
+552 DAICVYDKIKE
-564 KKNDCKIILYHSRM
+564 KKSDNCKIILYHSRM

-585 TSRKILA
+585 KSREILK
-592 MCGKDRTKRPERVII
+592 MCGKDRSERPERAII

-624 ITAICPIDLLF
+624 IIAICPIDLLF

-644 GDEGTIREHVVVANT
+644 GDEGTIRKRVDVGNT
-659 VQVLIPATLSSY
+659 VQVLIPADLSNY

-686 IDAIREHNGHLL
+686 VDTIQEHNNHLL

-706 INYVYSYASIDVRV
+706 INYVYNHASVDVQV

-761 DETMAQIAIL
+761 DEAMVQIAIL
-771 NDAEIETLGQSSE
+771 DDAEIETLGHSSE

-794 VAVRESKIKNFKNF
+794 VAVRESKVKNFKNF

-820 IYTKDNCVSEGKEI
+820 IYTKDDCVSGGKEI
-834 VIDDEYGMRI
+834 VVDAEYGMRI

>member
-1 MLEQDELRH
+1 M
-10 HKGLSAPLMRG
+10 
-21 YNIIFSEEHNGHNK
+21 
-35 YMGKNSP
+35 
-42 KKSLINHMLETGIVA
+42 
-57 KCLTD
+57 
-62 TNGIYHPVLNRLSE
+62 
-76 ITGCDSDTLL
+76 
-86 TKIVFIC
+86 
-93 AIHDIGKIH
+93 
-102 PTFQG
+102 
-107 RDEGTL
+107 
-113 EILKQED
+113 
-120 LNQVSFDTRFRHEQY
+120 Y
-135 GANIFDKL
+135 GANIFDRL

-179 DDKEKAKKWMHIQ
+179 DDKEKAKKWRHIQ

-233 SDWIA
+233 ADWIA
-238 SNNYVFDNQ
+238 SNSYVFDNQ
-247 SYENIDEFL
+247 QYENVDEFL
-256 ESRKTQALRFLNNEG
+256 ESRKNQALKFLNNEG

-281 NFMSAFG
+281 DFKSAFG

-361 TSRGMRNTKLYTSK
+361 TSHGMRNTKLYTSK
-375 SMLLREPDKQPVWT
+375 SMLLMEPDKKPVWT

-395 LLASSAVGTVDQVM
+395 LLAASAVGTVDQVM

-423 GLASKVLIID
+423 GLSSKVLIID

-443 AVIKDL
+443 AVINDL
-449 LKICGELDVPVIM
+449 LKICGELGVPVIM

-476 GVLGDG
+476 GVLCDG

-491 VISYVTKDGRVHE
+491 MISYVTKDGKIHE
-504 HVSRQYMPDKK
+504 HVSHQYMPDKK

-578 TINARDK
+578 TINARDE

-644 GDEGTIREHVVVANT
+644 GDAGTIREHVVVANT
-659 VQVLIPATLSSY
+659 VQVLIPSDLSSY

-706 INYVYSYASIDVRV
+706 INYVYSHASIDVRV

-747 DLTDKNLNVRLSNT
+747 GLTDKNLNVRLSNT
-761 DETMAQIAIL
+761 DETMVQIAIL
-771 NDAEIETLGQSSE
+771 DDTEIEELGQNSE

-794 VAVRESKIKNFKNF
+794 VSVRESKIKDFKNF
-808 CKPET
+808 RKPET

-820 IYTKDNCVSEGKEI
+820 IYTKDDCVSVDKEI
-834 VIDDEYGMRI
+834 VVDDEYGMRI

>member
-1 MLEQDELRH
+1 MDIT
-10 HKGLSAPLMRG
+10 
-21 YNIIFSEEHNGHNK
+21 NIWAK
-35 YMGKNSP
+35 TAQ

-57 KCLTD
+57 ECLTD

-107 RDEGTL
+107 RDEEML
-113 EILKQED
+113 EMLRQED
-120 LNQVSFDTRFRHEQY
+120 LNQVSFDTRFKHEQY

-179 DDKEKAKKWMHIQ
+179 DDKEKAKKWRHIQ

-233 SDWIA
+233 ADWIA
-238 SNNYVFDNQ
+238 SNHYVFDNQ
-247 SYENIDEFL
+247 PYKNIDEFL
-256 ESRKTQALRFLNNEG
+256 ESRKILALKFLNNEG
-271 LIRQQIPVMQ
+271 MIRQQIAVMQ
-281 NFMSAFG
+281 DFKSAFG

-332 NRSGLSGIYMGL
+332 NHSGLSGIYMGL

-361 TSRGMRNTKLYTSK
+361 TSHGMRNTKLYTSK
-375 SMLLREPDKQPVWT
+375 SMLLREPDKKPVWT

-395 LLASSAVGTVDQVM
+395 LLAASAVGTVDQVM

-433 EIHAYDAYML
+433 EIHAYDTYML

-449 LKICGELDVPVIM
+449 LKICGELGVPVIM

-470 TKNDLL
+470 TKSDLL

-482 DIELHNGYP
+482 NIELHNGYP
-491 VISYVTKDGRVHE
+491 MISYVTKDGKVHE
-504 HVSRQYMPDKK
+504 HVSHQYMPDKK

-564 KKNDCKIILYHSRM
+564 KKDDCKIILYHSRM
-578 TINARDK
+578 TINARDEK
-585 TSRKILA
+585 SREILE

-644 GDEGTIREHVVVANT
+644 GDAGTIREHVVVANI
-659 VQVLIPATLSSY
+659 VQVLIPSDLSSY

-686 IDAIREHNGHLL
+686 IDAINEHNGHLL

-706 INYVYSYASIDVRV
+706 INYVYSHASIDVRV

-735 IENGFEIYTRKN
+735 IKNGFEIYTKRN

-761 DETMAQIAIL
+761 DETIVQIAIL
-771 NDAEIETLGQSSE
+771 NDAEIEKLGQNSE

-794 VAVRESKIKNFKNF
+794 VAVRESKVKNFKNF

-820 IYTKDNCVSEGKEI
+820 IYTKDNCVSEDKEI
-834 VIDDEYGMRI
+834 VVDDEYGMRI

>member
-1 MLEQDELRH
+1 MDIT
-10 HKGLSAPLMRG
+10 KIWA
-21 YNIIFSEEHNGHNK
+21 K
-35 YMGKNSP
+35 TSP

-57 KCLTD
+57 GCLTD
-62 TNGIYHPVLNRLSE
+62 TNGICHPVLNRMSE
-76 ITGCDSDTLL
+76 ITGFDSDTLL
-86 TKIVFIC
+86 AKIVFIC

-107 RDEGTL
+107 RDEETL
-113 EILKQED
+113 EILKQEG

-135 GANIFDKL
+135 GANIFNRL
-143 SAEDVD
+143 SVD
-149 IKNSDIISQII
+149 DADMKNSDIISQII

-179 DDKEKAKKWMHIQ
+179 DDKEKAKKWRHIQ
-192 NEIYDYI
+192 NEIYDYV
-199 KNVFQFDNL
+199 KNIFRFDNL

-213 NISKSEL
+213 NISKSKL

-238 SNNYVFDNQ
+238 SNSYVFDNQ
-247 SYENIDEFL
+247 QYKNVDEFL

-449 LKICGELDVPVIM
+449 LKICGELDVPAIM

-524 NDNDKIARYAV
+524 NDNDKIALYAV

-794 VAVRESKIKNFKNF
+794 VAVRESKVKNFKNF

-834 VIDDEYGMRI
+834 VVDDEYGMRI
-844 EKI
+844 KKV

>member
-1 MLEQDELRH
+1 MDIT
-10 HKGLSAPLMRG
+10 KIWA
-21 YNIIFSEEHNGHNK
+21 K
-35 YMGKNSP
+35 TAP
-42 KKSLINHMLETGIVA
+42 KKSLIDHMLETGIVTE
-57 KCLTD
+57 CLID
-62 TNGIYHPVLNRLSE
+62 ADGMYRPVLSRLSE
-76 ITGCDSDTLL
+76 ITGCDNNKLSA
-86 TKIVFIC
+86 KIVFIC
-93 AIHDIGKIH
+93 AIHDIGKAH
-102 PTFQG
+102 PIFQG
-107 RDEGTL
+107 RDAETL
-113 EILKQED
+113 EILRRKN
-120 LNQVSFDTRFRHEQY
+120 LNQASFDTRFRHEQY
-135 GANIFDKL
+135 GANIFDRL

-179 DDKEKAKKWMHIQ
+179 DDKEKAKKWRHIQ
-192 NEIYDYI
+192 KEIYDYI
-199 KNVFQFDNL
+199 KNVFHFDNL

-247 SYENIDEFL
+247 PYKNIDEFL
-256 ESRKTQALRFLNNEG
+256 KSRKLQALKFLNNEG
-271 LIRQQIPVMQ
+271 MIRQQIPVMQ
-281 NFMSAFG
+281 DFKSAFG

-352 IQDRVDEFL
+352 IQNRVDEFL
-361 TSRGMRNTKLYTSK
+361 TSHGMRNTKLYTSK
-375 SMLLREPDKQPVWT
+375 SMLLREPDKKPIWT
-389 DMSRQR
+389 DISRQR
-395 LLASSAVGTVDQVM
+395 LLTSSAVGTVDQVM
-409 TAARLVRFESVRMD
+409 TVARLARFESVRMN

-433 EIHAYDAYML
+433 EIHAYDTYML
-443 AVIKDL
+443 AVIRGL
-449 LKICGELDVPVIM
+449 LMICGELGVPVIM

-470 TKNDLL
+470 TKKGLL
-476 GVLGDG
+476 GVVGNRDM
-482 DIELHNGYP
+482 ELHNGYP
-491 VISYVTKDGRVHE
+491 MISYVTKDGDVYE
-504 HVSRQYMPDKK
+504 QVSNQYMPDKK
-515 ISCELLPIL
+515 ISCKLLPIL
-524 NDNDKIARYAV
+524 NNNDEIARYAV

-552 DAICVYDKIKKN
+552 DAICVYDKIKE
-564 KKNDCKIILYHSRM
+564 KKSDNCKIILYHSRM

-585 TSRKILA
+585 KSREILK
-592 MCGKDRTKRPERVII
+592 MCGKDRSERPERAII

-624 ITAICPIDLLF
+624 IIAICPIDLLF

-644 GDEGTIREHVVVANT
+644 GDEGTIRKRVDVGNT
-659 VQVLIPATLSSY
+659 VQVLIPADLSNY

-686 IDAIREHNGHLL
+686 VDTIQEHNNHLL

-706 INYVYSYASIDVRV
+706 INCVYNHASVDVQV

-735 IENGFEIYTRKN
+735 IENGFEIYTKRN
-747 DLTDKNLNVRLSNT
+747 ALTDKNLNVRLSNV
-761 DETMAQIAIL
+761 DETTVQIAIL
-771 NDAEIETLGQSSE
+771 DDEEIHALGQSSE

-794 VAVRESKIKNFKNF
+794 VAVRESKVKNFKNF

-820 IYTKDNCVSEGKEI
+820 IYTKDNCVSEDKEI
-834 VIDDEYGMRI
+834 VVDDEYGMRI